1 MSIGETLESARRDA
15 GLTLTQV
22 SQRTRIRESIIRGI
36 ERDDYS
42 ACGGDFYARGH
53 IRSIA
58 QAVGTDPAPLIGE
71 YDATLRAPE
80 EITAADALRPT
91 MAITPVRRRRPNWTV
106 LLALAL
112 LAAVAFL
119 GYHLASGGG
128 HASASTAGFNVGH
141 GRTGHHAPASA
152 GRHSSSPSAS
162 ASPSPSATPS
172 PAVLSPVSATA
183 FGPGGTASGDN
194 PSQAAQAIDSST
206 STFWP
211 TNWYATDTF
220 AGLQPGTGLLID
232 LGRTETID
240 SVQLTL
246 GSSPGA
252 DLQMRVGNT
261 PALADL
267 TTVASAS
274 NAGGSVPL
282 KPATPAQGRYVLI
295 WFTRLP
301 PDSSGT
307 FQADVY
313 NVSVQGQG

>member
-1 MSIGETLESARRDA
+1 MTIGETLESARRDA

-58 QAVGTDPAPLIGE
+58 HAVGADPAPLIGE

-91 MAITPVRRRRPNWTV
+91 MAITPVRKRRPNWTV
-106 LLALAL
+106 VLALAL
-112 LAAVAFL
+112 LAAIGLL
-119 GYHLASGGG
+119 GYHLATGGG
-128 HASASTAGFNVGH
+128 HTSASTAGFNVGH
-141 GRTGHHAPASA
+141 GRTGHHAARGA
-152 GRHSSSPSAS
+152 GHRSPSPSAS
-162 ASPSPSATPS
+162 KSPSPSATPS
-172 PAVLSPVSATA
+172 PAALTPVSATA
-183 FGPGGTASGDN
+183 FGPGGTATGDN
-194 PSQAAQAIDSST
+194 PSQAAQAIDGSAG
-206 STFWP
+206 TFWP
-211 TNWYATDTF
+211 TNWYATDAF
-220 AGLQPGTGLLID
+220 AGLQSGTGLLID

-246 GSSPGA
+246 GAVPGA
-252 DLQMRVGNT
+252 DVEMRVGNT
-261 PALADL
+261 AALADL
-267 TTVASAS
+267 STVASAN

-295 WFTRLP
+295 WFTQLP
-301 PDSSGT
+301 PDNSGT

>member
-36 ERDDYS
+36 EQDDYS

-58 QAVGTDPAPLIGE
+58 QAVGTDPGPLIGE

-106 LLALAL
+106 VLGAAL
-112 LAAVAFL
+112 LVAVGLL
-119 GYHLASGGG
+119 GYHLATGSG

-141 GRTGHHAPASA
+141 GRTGHHPTPA
-152 GRHSSSPSAS
+152 GHRSSPSAS
-162 ASPSPSATPS
+162 KSPSPSATPA
-172 PAVLSPVSATA
+172 PAVLTPVSAAA
-183 FGPGGTASGDN
+183 FGPGGTSTGDN
-194 PSQAAQAIDSST
+194 PSQAAQAIDGST

-211 TNWYATDTF
+211 TNWYATDAF
-220 AGLQPGTGLLID
+220 AGLQSGTGLLID

-246 GSSPGA
+246 GGTPGA
-252 DLQMRVGNT
+252 DLEMRVGNT

-274 NAGGSVPL
+274 DAGGTVPL
-282 KPATPAQGRYVLI
+282 RPTTPAQGRYVLI
-295 WFTRLP
+295 WFTQLP

-313 NVSVQGQG
+313 NVSVQGKS

>member
-1 MSIGETLESARRDA
+1 MSIGETLENARRDA

-36 ERDDYS
+36 EQDDYS

-58 QAVGTDPAPLIGE
+58 QAVGADPAPLIGE

-91 MAITPVRRRRPNWTV
+91 MAITPVGRRRRPNWTV
-106 LLALAL
+106 VLALVL
-112 LAAVAFL
+112 LAAIAFL
-119 GYHLASGGG
+119 GYHLASGSG
-128 HASASTAGFNVGH
+128 HASASAAGFNVGH
-141 GRTGHHAPASA
+141 GRTGHHAAPAGHRSSPSA
-152 GRHSSSPSAS
+152 SKSSSPSA
-162 ASPSPSATPS
+162 TPA
-172 PAVLSPVSATA
+172 PAVLTPVSATA
-183 FGPGGTASGDN
+183 FGPGGTAGGDN
-194 PSQAAQAIDSST
+194 PSQAAQAIDGST

-211 TNWYATDTF
+211 TNWYATATF

-232 LGRTETID
+232 LGKIETID

-246 GSSPGA
+246 GATPGA
-252 DLQMRVGNT
+252 DLEMRVGDT

-274 NAGGSVPL
+274 NAGGTVPL

-295 WFTRLP
+295 WFTQLP
-301 PDSSGT
+301 PDNSGT

-313 NVSVQGQG
+313 NVSVQGKS

>member
-58 QAVGTDPAPLIGE
+58 QAVGTDPGPLIGE

-106 LLALAL
+106 LLGLAL
-112 LAAVAFL
+112 LAAIGLL
-119 GYHLASGGG
+119 GYHLATGSG

-141 GRTGHHAPASA
+141 GRTGHHAPA
-152 GRHSSSPSAS
+152 GHRSSSPSAS
-162 ASPSPSATPS
+162 KSPSPAATPA
-172 PAVLSPVSATA
+172 PAVLTPVSAAA
-183 FGPGGTASGDN
+183 FGPGGTATGDN
-194 PSQAAQAIDSST
+194 PSQAAAAIDGST

-211 TNWYATDTF
+211 TNWYATAAF
-220 AGLQPGTGLLID
+220 AGLQSGTGLLID

-246 GSSPGA
+246 GAATGA
-252 DLQMRVGNT
+252 DLEMRVGNT

-267 TTVASAS
+267 TTVARAS
-274 NAGGSVPL
+274 DAGGTVPL
-282 KPATPAQGRYVLI
+282 KPTTPAQGRYVLI
-295 WFTRLP
+295 WFTQLP

-313 NVSVQGQG
+313 NVSVQGRS

>member
-1 MSIGETLESARRDA
+1 MSIGETLASARRDA

-58 QAVGTDPAPLIGE
+58 QAVGADPAPLIGE

-91 MAITPVRRRRPNWTV
+91 MAITPVSRRRPNWTV
-106 LLALAL
+106 LLAVAL
-112 LAAVAFL
+112 LVAIGFL
-119 GYHLASGGG
+119 GYHLASGSG
-128 HASASTAGFNVGH
+128 HASATTAGFNVGH
-141 GRTGHHAPASA
+141 GRTGHHAPPPA
-152 GRHSSSPSAS
+152 GHRAPAPTPSRT
-162 ASPSPSATPS
+162 PSPSATPT
-172 PAVLSPVSATA
+172 PAVLTPVSAAA
-183 FGPGGTASGDN
+183 FGPGGTSAGDN
-194 PSQAAQAIDSST
+194 PSQAAAAIDSNAGS
-206 STFWP
+206 FWP
-211 TNWYATDTF
+211 TNWYATATF
-220 AGLQPGTGLLID
+220 AGLQSGTGLLID

-246 GSSPGA
+246 GGTPGA
-252 DLQMRVGNT
+252 NLELKVGNT

-267 TTVASAS
+267 ATVASAT
-274 NAGGSVPL
+274 NAGGTVPL
-282 KPATPAQGRYVLI
+282 RPATPAQGRYVLI
-295 WFTRLP
+295 WFTQLP

-307 FQADVY
+307 FQAMVR
-313 NVSVQGQG
+313 NVSVQGQP